1 MMGGAAATARA
12 LRTRAA
18 SLALLVLVGAGCGS
32 TPAPQTL
39 PTEAAPPQRVELGW
53 EERLPSGG
61 PGLVFRVHRFA
72 VTADGWE
79 ADVGLENRTE
89 IAWRLPGAVGAVPT
103 SFGVML
109 FTSDALDEVEQ
120 RSRDGELPGVR
131 EAQRY
136 EPRLPARLAP
146 GAEWRG
152 TIAARGA
159 LAAGLFVRIVLG
171 PFVAVGDPPKG
182 MRAGF
187 SWITDH
193 AHRLHG

>member
-1 MMGGAAATARA
+1 MRGATASARA
-12 LRTRAA
+12 RLSRAA
-18 SLALLVLVGAGCGS
+18 GLALVVLVAAGCGNDQ
-32 TPAPQTL
+32 APSSL

-53 EERLPSGG
+53 EERLPGSG

-79 ADVGLENRTE
+79 ADVGLENQTE
-89 IAWRLPGAVGAVPT
+89 IAWRLPGAVGT

-109 FTSDALDEVEQ
+109 FTSDELDEVEQ
-120 RSRDGELPGVR
+120 RSRDGELPGLR
-131 EAQRY
+131 QAQRY

-146 GAEWRG
+146 GAAWRG

-171 PFVAVGDPPKG
+171 PFVAAGDPPDG
-182 MRAGF
+182 MQAGF